1 MLGNTQVGGDLSFL
15 TTAAKTIGAISDDA
29 RETFYW
35 FVTDTSFDYILKYNE
50 TTGIASKVL
59 EDTKGR
65 VLKFDS
71 EYIITGI
78 SIIDNLLFWTDNL
91 NPPRRLNIK
100 NFYALDTFTE
110 DDISVI
116 VKPPLERPSISLQLT
131 GGASSNQQENNI
143 EDKFLRFAYRW
154 RYTNNEY
161 SALSPFSAT
170 AFSPTE
176 YKYDYA
182 NAELVSMLN
191 QFNQVSIDL
200 NTGESQVVD
209 IQLVVT
215 NELTSAVYIVETYN
229 KENNNYSDNST
240 VSVLFNNSKIYNLL
254 AADEVTRLFD
264 NVPLK
269 AQAQTIVGSRLLY
282 GNYVQFFDIVD
293 SFNTPIGIDFNV
305 NMESVDVD
313 SNTPL
318 PTFRSDRD
326 YEVAIAF

>member
-1 MLGNTQVGGDLSFL
+1 MNKDLDERLIPPGQYRDGQNIGVSTSEDSNVGSIENMLGNTQVGGDLSFL

-161 SALSPFSAT
+161 
-170 AFSPTE
+170 
-176 YKYDYA
+176 
-182 NAELVSMLN
+182 
-191 QFNQVSIDL
+191 
-200 NTGESQVVD
+200 
-209 IQLVVT
+209 
-215 NELTSAVYIVETYN
+215 
-229 KENNNYSDNST
+229 
-240 VSVLFNNSKIYNLL
+240 
-254 AADEVTRLFD
+254 R
-264 NVPLK
+264 
-269 AQAQTIVGSRLLY
+269 
-282 GNYVQFFDIVD
+282 
-293 SFNTPIGIDFNV
+293 
-305 NMESVDVD
+305 
-313 SNTPL
+313 
-318 PTFRSDRD
+318 
-326 YEVAIAF
+326 